1 MRRRGVLL
9 TAGLLLALVPATV
22 RAEVS
27 VIVDGHGRVRRVV
40 YITKEGTRTSV
51 VWKQVRPRVPLDEL
65 LNPLGDTTGDL
76 APTIAVHPQ
85 TGRPWVVWPRNEG
98 NQKRLVYSV
107 WEGKGWTPAQP
118 VAAPDIMGWDQVE
131 PRLLFDPEGTPYLLF
146 TEASRKA
153 RILFTTLS
161 RKGGWTPPLALTD
174 GTVDSRGPLAAL
186 LGTDLKVSWTTPTGT
201 VTQLL
206 PAASLLES
214 ATNLMDSPIPPGS
227 STAPDQP
234 PPPDDP
240 GGEPISK
247 HKHK

>member
-1 MRRRGVLL
+1 MKRRGVLL
-9 TAGLLLALVPATV
+9 TAGLLLALAPAAV

-40 YITKEGTRTSV
+40 FLTKDGSRSSV
-51 VWKQVRPRVPLDEL
+51 VWKQVRPRVPLEEL

-76 APTIAVHPQ
+76 APSIAVHPQ

-107 WEGKGWTPAQP
+107 WEGKGWSPPQA
-118 VAAPDIMGWDQVE
+118 VAIPDIMGWDQIE

-146 TEASRKA
+146 TEASRNA

-186 LGTDLKVSWTTPTGT
+186 LGSDLKVSWSTPTGT
-201 VTQLL
+201 VTQVLS
-206 PAASLLES
+206 AGALLET
-214 ATNLMDSPIPPGS
+214 ANNLMDSPIPPGS
-227 STAPDQP
+227 STSPDQP
-234 PPPDDP
+234 PSDDP
-240 GGEPISK
+240 GSDPLKKPGK
-247 HKHK
+247 HK